1 MFFWNPTYFIFALPA
16 LILAFYA
23 QWRVQSAYKKWL
35 RIRNARG
42 LTGLD
47 AAKTLLRANNLGHVG
62 IEGTPG
68 SLTDH
73 YDPRTQTMRLSSDVA
88 NSNSIAAMAVV
99 AHEIGHAVQDAQA
112 YVPMKVR
119 SAIVP
124 GVQIGSWLGPI
135 LFFVGWLLALY
146 FNSPFGYQLAWI
158 GVLFFAGALVFAFAT
173 LPVEFNAS
181 ARAKAMLT
189 DAGLIYSNDE
199 MNGVRSVLDAAALT
213 YVAAAAQALST
224 LLYYVFLLGGFRRRN

>member
-1 MFFWNPTYFIFALPA
+1 MFFFNPTYFIFALPA

-35 RIRNARG
+35 RVRNARG

-47 AAKTLLRANNLGHVG
+47 AAKMLLRANNLGHIS
-62 IEGTPG
+62 IEGMPG
-68 SLTDH
+68 SLTDN

-224 LLYYVFLLGGFRRRN
+224 LLYYIFLLGGFRRRN

>member
-1 MFFWNPTYFIFALPA
+1 MFWFFNPTYFIFALPA

-23 QWRVQSAYKKWL
+23 QWRVQSAYNKWL
-35 RIRNARG
+35 KIRNARG

-47 AAKTLLRANNLGHVG
+47 AAKMLLNANNLSHVS
-62 IEGTPG
+62 IEGIPG
-68 SLTDH
+68 TLTDH
-73 YDPRTQTMRLSSDVA
+73 YDPRTQTMRLSSTVA
-88 NSNSIAAMAVV
+88 NSNSVAAVAVV

-112 YVPMKVR
+112 YVPMRVR

-135 LFFVGWLLALY
+135 LFFVGWLLAAY
-146 FNSPFGYQLAWI
+146 YNSPFGMQLAWV
-158 GVLFFAGALVFAFAT
+158 GVFFFAGALVFAFAT

-181 ARAKAMLT
+181 ARARAMLT
-189 DAGLIYSNDE
+189 DAGLIYTDE
-199 MNGVRSVLDAAALT
+199 MKGVRSVLDAAALT

>member
-23 QWRVQSAYKKWL
+23 QWRVKSAYNKWL
-35 RIRNARG
+35 RVANMRG
-42 LTGLD
+42 VTGLQ
-47 AAKTLLRANNLGHVG
+47 AAKILLNANNLGHVG
-62 IEGTPG
+62 VEGTQG
-68 SLTDH
+68 TLTDH
-73 YDPRTQTMRLSSDVA
+73 YDPRTQTMRLSPGVA
-88 NSNSIAAMAVV
+88 NSNSVAALAVV

-112 YVPMKVR
+112 YVPLKLR
-119 SAIVP
+119 TAIVP

-135 LFFVGWLLALY
+135 LFFVGY
-146 FNSPFGYQLAWI
+146 FMAAYYRSSFGYQIAWI

-189 DAGLIYSNDE
+189 DAGLIYTDE

-224 LLYYVFLLGGFRRRN
+224 LLYYVFLLGGFRRRD

>member
-1 MFFWNPTYFIFALPA
+1 MFFLNPTYFIFALPA

-23 QWRVQSAYKKWL
+23 QWRVKSAYDKYL
-35 RIRNARG
+35 RVANMRG
-42 LTGLD
+42 VTGLQ
-47 AAKTLLRANNLGHVG
+47 AAKILLNANNLSHVG
-62 IEGTPG
+62 VEGTQG
-68 SLTDH
+68 MLTDH
-73 YDPRTQTMRLSSDVA
+73 YDQRTQTMRLSPGVA
-88 NSNSIAAMAVV
+88 NSNSVAALAVV

-112 YVPMKVR
+112 YVPLKLR

-135 LFFVGWLLALY
+135 LFFVGY
-146 FNSPFGYQLAWI
+146 FMAAYYRSSFGYQIAWI

-181 ARAKAMLT
+181 ARAKAMLA
-189 DAGLIYSNDE
+189 DAGLIYTDE
-199 MNGVRSVLDAAALT
+199 MKGVRSVLDAAALT

-224 LLYYVFLLGGFRRRN
+224 LLYYVFLLGGFKRRD

>member
-1 MFFWNPTYFIFALPA
+1 MFFFNPTYFIFALPA

-23 QWRVQSAYKKWL
+23 QWRVKSAYNKWL
-35 RIRNARG
+35 RVRNSRG
-42 LTGLD
+42 LTGLQ
-47 AAKTLLRANNLGHVG
+47 AAKMLLNYNNLGHVS
-62 IEGTPG
+62 IEGTQG
-68 SLTDH
+68 ALTDH
-73 YDPRTQTMRLSSDVA
+73 YDPRTQTMRLSPDVA
-88 NSNSIAAMAVV
+88 NSNSVAAVAVV

-135 LFFVGWLLALY
+135 LFFIGFFLAGY
-146 FNSPFGYQLAWI
+146 FRSAIGYQIAWL
-158 GVLFFAGALVFAFAT
+158 GVLFFSGALVFAFAT

-181 ARAKAMLT
+181 ARARAMLT
-189 DAGLIYSNDE
+189 DAGLIYTDE
-199 MNGVRSVLDAAALT
+199 MKGVSSVLDAAALT

>member
-1 MFFWNPTYFIFALPA
+1 MFFFDPMYFVFALPA

-35 RIRNARG
+35 RVRNTRG
-42 LTGLD
+42 LTGMQ
-47 AAKTLLRANNLGHVG
+47 AAKMLLNYNNLGHIS

-68 SLTDH
+68 ALTDH
-73 YDPRTQTMRLSSDVA
+73 YDPRTQTMRLSPGVA
-88 NSNSIAAMAVV
+88 NSNSVAAVAVV
-99 AHEIGHAVQDAQA
+99 AHEIGHAVQDAEA
-112 YVPMKVR
+112 YTPLKLR
-119 SAIVP
+119 TAIVP

-135 LFFVGWLLALY
+135 LFFVGY
-146 FNSPFGYQLAWI
+146 FMAAYYRSSFGYQIAWI

-189 DAGLIYSNDE
+189 DAGLIYTDE

-224 LLYYVFLLGGFRRRN
+224 LLYYVFLLGGFRRRD

>member
-35 RIRNARG
+35 RVRNARG

-189 DAGLIYSNDE
+189 DAGLIYSDDE
-199 MNGVRSVLDAAALT
+199 MKGVRSVLDAAALT

>member
-16 LILAFYA
+16 LLLAFYA
-23 QWRVQSAYKKWL
+23 QWRVKSAYNKWL
-35 RIRNARG
+35 RVANTRG
-42 LTGLD
+42 VTGLQV
-47 AAKTLLRANNLGHVG
+47 AKILLNANNLSHIG
-62 IEGTPG
+62 IEGTQG
-68 SLTDH
+68 TLTDH
-73 YDPRTQTMRLSSDVA
+73 YDPRTKTMRLSADVA
-88 NSNSIAAMAVV
+88 NSNSVAGMAVV

-112 YVPMKVR
+112 YAPLKVR

-135 LFFVGWLLALY
+135 LFFVGY
-146 FNSPFGYQLAWI
+146 FMAAYYRSSFGYQIAWL
-158 GVLFFAGALVFAFAT
+158 GVLFFAGALVFAFIT

-189 DAGLIYSNDE
+189 DAGLIYTDE

-224 LLYYVFLLGGFRRRN
+224 LLYYVFLLGGFRRRD

>member
-23 QWRVQSAYKKWL
+23 QWRVKSAYDKWL
-35 RIRNARG
+35 RVANMRG
-42 LTGLD
+42 VTGLQ
-47 AAKTLLRANNLGHVG
+47 AAKILLNANNLGHIGV
-62 IEGTPG
+62 EGTQG
-68 SLTDH
+68 TLTDH
-73 YDPRTQTMRLSSDVA
+73 YDPRTQTMRLSPGVA
-88 NSNSIAAMAVV
+88 NSNSVAALAVV

-112 YVPMKVR
+112 YVPLKVR
-119 SAIVP
+119 TAIVP

-135 LFFVGWLLALY
+135 LFFVGY
-146 FNSPFGYQLAWI
+146 FMAAYYRSSFGYQIAWI

-189 DAGLIYSNDE
+189 DAGLIYTDE

-224 LLYYVFLLGGFRRRN
+224 LLYYVFLLGGFRRRD

>member
-1 MFFWNPTYFIFALPA
+1 MFFFDPMYFVFALPA

-23 QWRVQSAYKKWL
+23 QWRVQSAYNKWL
-35 RIRNARG
+35 RVRNTRG
-42 LTGLD
+42 LTGMQ
-47 AAKTLLRANNLGHVG
+47 AAKMLLNYNNLGHVS

-68 SLTDH
+68 ALTDH
-73 YDPRTQTMRLSSDVA
+73 YDPRTRTMRLSPDVA
-88 NSNSIAAMAVV
+88 NSNSVAAVAVV
-99 AHEIGHAVQDAQA
+99 AHEIGHAVQDAEA

-135 LFFVGWLLALY
+135 LFFIGFFLAGY
-146 FNSPFGYQLAWI
+146 YRSAIGYQIAWL
-158 GVLFFAGALVFAFAT
+158 GVLFFSGALVFAFAT

-181 ARAKAMLT
+181 ARARAMLT
-189 DAGLIYSNDE
+189 DAGLIYEDE
-199 MNGVRSVLDAAALT
+199 VKGVRSVLDAAALT

>member
-23 QWRVQSAYKKWL
+23 QWRVQSAYNKWL
-35 RIRNARG
+35 RVRNARG

-47 AAKTLLRANNLGHVG
+47 AAKMLLRANNLGHVG

-73 YDPRTQTMRLSSDVA
+73 YDPRTQTMRLSPDVA

-135 LFFVGWLLALY
+135 LFLVGWLLAIY

-158 GVLFFAGALVFAFAT
+158 GVVFFAGALVFAFAT

-189 DAGLIYSNDE
+189 DAGLIYSDDE
-199 MNGVRSVLDAAALT
+199 MKGVRSVLDAAALT

-224 LLYYVFLLGGFRRRN
+224 LLYYIFLLGGFRRRS

>member
-23 QWRVQSAYKKWL
+23 QWRVKSAYNKWL
-35 RIRNARG
+35 RVRNTRG
-42 LTGLD
+42 LTGLQ
-47 AAKTLLRANNLGHVG
+47 AARMLLNYNNLGHVSV
-62 IEGTPG
+62 EGTPG

-73 YDPRTQTMRLSSDVA
+73 YDPRTQTMRLSADVA
-88 NSNSIAAMAVV
+88 NSSSVAAVAVV
-99 AHEIGHAVQDAQA
+99 AHEIGHAVQDAEA

-135 LFFVGWLLALY
+135 LFFIGFFLAGYYL
-146 FNSPFGYQLAWI
+146 SAIGYQIAWL
-158 GVLFFAGALVFAFAT
+158 GVLFFSGALVFAFAT

-181 ARAKAMLT
+181 ARARAMLT
-189 DAGLIYSNDE
+189 DAGLIYEDE

-224 LLYYVFLLGGFRRRN
+224 LLYYVFLLGGFRKRN

>member
-23 QWRVQSAYKKWL
+23 QWRVKSAYAKWL
-35 RIRNARG
+35 RVGNMRG
-42 LTGLD
+42 VTGLQ
-47 AAKTLLRANNLGHVG
+47 AAKILLNANNLGHVG
-62 IEGTPG
+62 VEGTQG
-68 SLTDH
+68 TLTDH

-88 NSNSIAAMAVV
+88 NSNSVAAMAIV

-112 YVPMKVR
+112 YVPLKVR
-119 SAIVP
+119 TAIVP

-135 LFFVGWLLALY
+135 LFMVGYLMAAY
-146 FNSPFGYQLAWI
+146 YRSSFGYQIAWL

-189 DAGLIYSNDE
+189 DAGLIYTDE

-224 LLYYVFLLGGFRRRN
+224 LLYYVFLLGGFRRRD

>member
-1 MFFWNPTYFIFALPA
+1 MFFLNPTYLIFAMPA
-16 LILAFYA
+16 LLLAFYA
-23 QWRVQSAYKKWL
+23 QWRVQSAYNKYL
-35 RIRNARG
+35 RVRNMRG

-47 AAKTLLRANNLGHVG
+47 AAQMLLRANGLGHVG
-62 IEGTPG
+62 IEGMPG
-68 SLTDH
+68 TLTDN
-73 YDPRTQTMRLSSDVA
+73 YDPRSKTMRLSNDVA
-88 NSNSIAAMAVV
+88 HSNSVAAVAVV
-99 AHEIGHAVQDAQA
+99 AHEIGHAVQDAQG
-112 YVPMKVR
+112 YTPMRLR

-135 LFFVGWLLALY
+135 LFFVGFLLSAY
-146 FNSPFGYQLAWI
+146 TGSQFGYTIAWI

-181 ARAKAMLT
+181 SRAKAMLT
-189 DAGLIYSNDE
+189 ENGLIYEDE
-199 MNGVRSVLDAAALT
+199 MKGVRSVLDAAALT

>member
-1 MFFWNPTYFIFALPA
+1 MWFWDPMYFVFALPA

-23 QWRVQSAYKKWL
+23 QWRVQSAYNKWL
-35 RIRNARG
+35 RVRNARG
-42 LTGLD
+42 LTGLQ
-47 AAKTLLRANNLGHVG
+47 AAKMLLNANNLGHIS

-68 SLTDH
+68 ALTDH
-73 YDPRTQTMRLSSDVA
+73 YDPRTQTMRLSPDVA
-88 NSNSIAAMAVV
+88 NSNSVAAVAVV
-99 AHEIGHAVQDAQA
+99 AHEIGHAVQDAEA

-135 LFFVGWLLALY
+135 LFFIGFFLAAY
-146 FNSPFGYQLAWI
+146 YRSPFGMQIAWI

-189 DAGLIYSNDE
+189 DAGLIYADE

>member
-23 QWRVQSAYKKWL
+23 QWRVKSAYDKYL
-35 RIRNARG
+35 RVGNMRG
-42 LTGLD
+42 VTGLQ
-47 AAKTLLRANNLGHVG
+47 AAKILLNANNLSHVG
-62 IEGTPG
+62 VEGTQG
-68 SLTDH
+68 MLTDH
-73 YDPRTQTMRLSSDVA
+73 YDPRTQTMRLSPGVA
-88 NSNSIAAMAVV
+88 NSNSVAALAVV

-112 YVPMKVR
+112 YVPLKLR

-135 LFFVGWLLALY
+135 LFFVGY
-146 FNSPFGYQLAWI
+146 FMAAYYRSSFGYQIAWI

-189 DAGLIYSNDE
+189 DAGLIYTDE

-224 LLYYVFLLGGFRRRN
+224 LLYYVFLLGGFRRRD

>member
-23 QWRVQSAYKKWL
+23 QWRVKSAYNKWL
-35 RIRNARG
+35 RVANMRG
-42 LTGLD
+42 VTGLQ
-47 AAKTLLRANNLGHVG
+47 AAKILLNANNLGHVG
-62 IEGTPG
+62 VEGTQG
-68 SLTDH
+68 TLTDH
-73 YDPRTQTMRLSSDVA
+73 YDPRTKTMRLSPGVA
-88 NSNSIAAMAVV
+88 NSNSVAAMAVV

-112 YVPMKVR
+112 YVPLKVR

-135 LFFVGWLLALY
+135 LFFVGY
-146 FNSPFGYQLAWI
+146 FMAAYYRSSFGYQIAWI

-189 DAGLIYSNDE
+189 DAGLIYTDE

-224 LLYYVFLLGGFRRRN
+224 LLYYIFLLGGFRRRN

>member
-1 MFFWNPTYFIFALPA
+1 MFFLNPMYFVFALPA

-23 QWRVQSAYKKWL
+23 QWRVKSAYNKWL
-35 RIRNARG
+35 RVRNSRG
-42 LTGLD
+42 LTGLQ
-47 AAKTLLRANNLGHVG
+47 AAKMLLNYNNLGHVS
-62 IEGTPG
+62 IEGTQG
-68 SLTDH
+68 ALTDH
-73 YDPRTQTMRLSSDVA
+73 YDPRTQTMRLSPDVA
-88 NSNSIAAMAVV
+88 NSNSVAAVAVV

-135 LFFVGWLLALY
+135 LFFIGFFLAGY
-146 FNSPFGYQLAWI
+146 FRSAIGYQIAWL
-158 GVLFFAGALVFAFAT
+158 GVLFFSGALVFAFAT

-181 ARAKAMLT
+181 ARARDMLT
-189 DAGLIYSNDE
+189 DAGLIYTDE
-199 MNGVRSVLDAAALT
+199 MKGVGSVLDAAALT

>member
-23 QWRVQSAYKKWL
+23 QWRVKSAYDKYL
-35 RIRNARG
+35 RVANMRG
-42 LTGLD
+42 VTGLQ
-47 AAKTLLRANNLGHVG
+47 AAKILLNANNLSHISV
-62 IEGTPG
+62 EGTQG
-68 SLTDH
+68 MLTDH
-73 YDPRTQTMRLSSDVA
+73 YDPRTKTMRLSSGVA
-88 NSNSIAAMAVV
+88 NSSSVAAMAVV
-99 AHEIGHAVQDAQA
+99 AHEIGHAVQDSEA
-112 YVPMKVR
+112 YTPLKLR
-119 SAIVP
+119 TAIVP

-135 LFFVGWLLALY
+135 LFFVGY
-146 FNSPFGYQLAWI
+146 FMAAYYRSSFGYQIAWI

-181 ARAKAMLT
+181 SRAKAMLT
-189 DAGLIYSNDE
+189 DAGLIYTDE

>member
-1 MFFWNPTYFIFALPA
+1 MFFFDPMYFVFALPA

-23 QWRVQSAYKKWL
+23 QWRVHSAYNKWL
-35 RIRNARG
+35 RVRNARG
-42 LTGLD
+42 LTGMQ
-47 AAKTLLRANNLGHVG
+47 AAKMLLNYNNLGHVS

-68 SLTDH
+68 ALTDH
-73 YDPRTQTMRLSSDVA
+73 YDPRTRTMRLSPDVA
-88 NSNSIAAMAVV
+88 NSNSVAAVAVV
-99 AHEIGHAVQDAQA
+99 AHEIGHAVQDAEA

-135 LFFVGWLLALY
+135 LFFIGFFLAGY
-146 FNSPFGYQLAWI
+146 YRSAIGYQIAWL
-158 GVLFFAGALVFAFAT
+158 GVLFFSGALVFAFAT

-181 ARAKAMLT
+181 ARARAMLT
-189 DAGLIYSNDE
+189 DAGLIYEDE
-199 MNGVRSVLDAAALT
+199 VKGVRSVLDAAALT

>member
-1 MFFWNPTYFIFALPA
+1 MFFFDPMYFVFALPA

-35 RIRNARG
+35 RVRNTRG
-42 LTGLD
+42 LTGMQ
-47 AAKTLLRANNLGHVG
+47 AAKMLLNYNNLGHVS

-68 SLTDH
+68 ALTDH
-73 YDPRTQTMRLSSDVA
+73 YDPRTQTMRLSPDVA
-88 NSNSIAAMAVV
+88 NSNSVAAVAVV
-99 AHEIGHAVQDAQA
+99 AHEIGHAVQDAEA

-135 LFFVGWLLALY
+135 LFFIGFFLAGY
-146 FNSPFGYQLAWI
+146 YRSAIGYQIAWL

-181 ARAKAMLT
+181 ARARAMLT
-189 DAGLIYSNDE
+189 DAGLIYADE

>member
-1 MFFWNPTYFIFALPA
+1 MFFFDPMYFVFALPA

-23 QWRVQSAYKKWL
+23 QWRVQSAYNKWL
-35 RIRNARG
+35 RVRNARG
-42 LTGLD
+42 LTGMQ
-47 AAKTLLRANNLGHVG
+47 AAKMLLNYNNLGHIS

-68 SLTDH
+68 TLTDH
-73 YDPRTQTMRLSSDVA
+73 YDPRTRTMRLSPDVA
-88 NSNSIAAMAVV
+88 NSNSVAAVAVV
-99 AHEIGHAVQDAQA
+99 AHEIGHAVQDAEA
-112 YVPMKVR
+112 YLPMKVR

-135 LFFVGWLLALY
+135 LFFIGFFLAGY
-146 FNSPFGYQLAWI
+146 FRSAIGYQIAWL
-158 GVLFFAGALVFAFAT
+158 GVLFFSGALVFAFAT

-189 DAGLIYSNDE
+189 NAGLIYEDE
-199 MNGVRSVLDAAALT
+199 TNGVRSVLDAAALT